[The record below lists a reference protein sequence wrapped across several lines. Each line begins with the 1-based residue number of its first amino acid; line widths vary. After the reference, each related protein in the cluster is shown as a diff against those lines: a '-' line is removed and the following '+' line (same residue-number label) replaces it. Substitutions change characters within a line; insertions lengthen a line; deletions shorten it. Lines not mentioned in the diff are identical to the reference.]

1 MPKQLNVDLRF
12 NADVSQAKQQIVSLQ
27 QSLNQLTNSL
37 ALGKTKDLGLTES
50 VGKAIIKVQELQS
63 HLDKAMNVNTGRID
77 FSKFN
82 QSLQKSNT
90 SLQSYASQLLKLGP
104 QGQQAFFQLSN
115 AIAMSEIPLRRSS
128 GLLQQFGVT
137 LRNTLRWQISSTMFH
152 GLISGVRTAYN
163 YAKDLNESLNNIRI
177 VTGQSTEQMAKFA
190 EQANKAAQA
199 LGTTTTKYTDA
210 ALIFYQQGIRDENEI
225 AKRTDAT
232 IKMANVSGQ
241 SAEQVSSQLTA
252 IWNNFADGSK
262 SLEYYADVITALGAS
277 TASSSEEIAQ
287 GLSKFAAVADT
298 VGLSYEKASAALATV
313 VAETRQSA
321 DTVGTAFK
329 TILARLESVNL
340 GETLEDGVT
349 LTKYSEALQK
359 VGVNILDQQGHLKQ
373 MDTILD
379 ELGSKWQKLSEEQQV
394 ALANTVGGVR
404 QYAQFMAL
412 MNNYD
417 KVRANETTALS
428 SRGTLEEQQKI
439 YAESWEAASKRSKAA
454 LEDLYSSLIN
464 DKFFIQLTN
473 AFTGI
478 TKEISNIIKS
488 IGGLGGVL
496 TGLGAILTNVFSQQL
511 TDRLSMMGYNIKM
524 MTEAGR
530 NQVIEQKISS
540 LENMANISGQYFNG
554 NIKVNQYLPNEETP
568 KEGVYASEIVRE
580 NYKQLIELQIQL
592 SKNSKY
598 MSEQE
603 IKDAERLLQIRGQ
616 INDKIIET
624 LQKATQ
630 AEEQQYNAER
640 QIYAELANILDI
652 STSKASSVYASD
664 VADLKEIDTLLVDL
678 KNNGLKPEDM
688 VPEEIL
694 ERLGKLGIEIR
705 ENMTVEEAQQEL
717 LKAGLNIEDHFTKEL
732 TVRRSTIQKLRDST
746 QDYTQA
752 LYDNEQQQRNAN
764 DANKQF
770 KIQLEQAQQAVA
782 SLSGMIVAS
791 AQGLLSIVS
800 IMTTLNSMIK
810 TLSNPNASG
819 WEKFTAVLRGT
830 AMTILMMSSVMRA
843 FNRVLENK
851 TRITAKQSLITT
863 LDTLAEHL
871 NTKAKEKN
879 SRANTEN
886 SATVKANT
894 DAKTKQAE
902 ANLLEGS
909 TQEVS
914 TGTKKSSTLGGAFKN
929 FGSSFFKN
937 YGGQLAGGALVLAG
951 IAVAVTTATAVVK
964 HFNEEINKVK
974 AASEALTQVQNS
986 YQSLSETVDNFNNT
1000 ISSYQEGVEGLK
1012 ELEQGT
1018 IEYKEQVIKANAE
1031 AMKLLESYRGLK
1043 YELRDGLIVIDDN
1056 SLEEA
1061 TEKKIKELEQAQMAV
1076 QAAQQELTKANL
1088 EVEKTN
1094 FKRDKLKTNSE
1105 FLVDYGNTAVA
1116 SGAGAASGALIGT
1129 GASMLSGASLGAAI
1143 GSAAPVIGTAIGAAV
1158 GLVVGGIV
1166 SAVNGQQMAAE
1177 EEAIQKLVKLYEQN
1191 GNVDFA
1197 TKETLVNALKTKLQ
1211 IDDKDLIDSLTANK
1225 NATLQLVEQIA
1236 QSNKQEDL
1244 YYEQLA
1250 EQNFGEKLKEQ
1261 ANEDED
1267 LYQALL
1273 HAIAERLKN
1282 NVEQS
1287 YKDAWKDQSFGK
1299 KDKTIQQEYAQKNGY
1314 TWLKNNNNNTGTYL
1328 INGEEQIIADDTA
1341 RRWLAE
1347 QEQLELIQQ
1356 NLDITLKNLIN
1367 VIQEITNKIPN
1378 IDKIDGLEGK
1388 IQTGLQTFTGNEN
1401 GNFLNLTKEDFNSLG
1416 ILDISDIEKIINNW
1430 GLTEEQAKSFGYE
1443 SLDIFKQA
1451 INTSLTNAFKA
1462 VDTNSLFNSQI
1473 GDTLE
1478 KFNEKT
1484 NFFDKATGAQNNAV
1498 INSFNK
1504 VFEVGGEK
1512 GLQSFSK
1519 AMESIFNQIED
1530 PEKFKEL
1537 AEQMS
1542 NLDWENWNI
1551 DDQIKNVFQNLDLSD
1566 IDTSAFDNVVEQ
1578 MREATNAAYE
1588 FDLSNFID
1596 QMYASEDFFDKLKYG
1611 DLISAKDL
1619 EKIKEEQEELYNFIT
1634 TAGNGWVQDG
1644 SGYRFLGN
1652 KEEAEKNYNNQR
1664 DKDLEDNISQTNK
1677 NVGEIATVLEKYN
1690 NEYGTNETNIDEIL
1704 SDPNKKSNLEAL
1716 YHLKGIPTE
1725 PRYVF
1730 DPFGVKP
1737 IGTTPEHGGKGDA
1750 PGVKAYDSLKKFIE
1764 ENEVL
1769 SGAQIVES
1777 EPLDLGGEGLY
1788 VKYYID
1794 FDGKKFN
1801 NFQDLENYL
1810 IEKGEIDSLDTNI
1823 SSNNDNAESIK
1834 ESYEALALGSSTID
1848 ELNEKII
1855 NGQVAL
1861 ENYDEIFEKVLTK
1874 ELGAAGADLEE
1885 FNNQVQYL
1893 IDTYDLERQ
1902 QALNIA
1908 AANAKMNLGIKD
1920 LSSNFENY
1928 KKILHEGSNQQ
1939 SEYASTLKNFT
1950 KTLDNLL
1957 DIDTSEFAEQWIK
1970 DSKKLSLIE
1979 EAAKGDA
1986 DAINQLRAEAAKEL
2000 IFGID
2005 YNESDFTEIEA
2016 EINNL
2021 IDQLTQEDI
2030 KIGTTLDNDA
2040 LAQSLY
2046 EALQQSGKTAD
2057 EIQEVFD
2064 RIGWKPTV
2072 TTETYTLQ
2080 DEDVRRGYVEVPANI
2095 DALGNEGPKIQRIP
2109 IESSMTAG
2117 STISYPVINGQKMT
2131 YQGSPKQTVNT
2142 SSKPSSKGG
2151 GGGSG
2156 GGERKKKDLKKASD
2170 EIERYHKIDKTI
2182 DSLSKQYDR
2191 LSAAKDKAF
2200 GTSRLRLIER
2210 ENALLQQQT
2219 EAEKARLEEVKKY
2232 YAEDRSA
2239 IEAYGAVIDENGVIS
2254 NYDEIMQQ
2262 ELDRLNAAYEE
2273 YNAGGLSDEIIEA
2286 KEKEYEEFKK
2296 ILEQFEKTNSEYLD
2310 QLQKVEEAIRA
2321 EITAELER
2329 IQAKV
2334 EVQLELPDQQLKM
2347 IEFKLSRLE
2356 DRAFSSGEKIAL
2368 WGKQAEIAGNKFN
2381 ILYSSLEE
2389 IFTLQDENGDWSGLN
2404 LTADQAQRLLAGD
2417 KTVLDEIK
2425 LTGENAAE
2433 IMEALKTKQ
2442 DELIE
2447 QYNTMVDAMK
2457 SIEEELTN
2465 QLDEY
2470 NEAIEKQ
2477 ISKME
2482 KLGSIAQAMKDTIN
2496 AVGKE
2501 VIGVP
2506 ASVMRSI
2513 NNNILKS
2520 SEARAN
2526 AYKAEYEAQTKAL
2539 IAAREALGKA
2549 QTEEDKKYWQDM
2561 IDTTEEAMNDAKESM
2576 LAQIQDYAEQ
2586 AATIFEET
2594 LTESL
2599 ATMAKNMYG
2608 MTVDDAQAAFDR
2620 YTTLSEDFLQDYQKI
2635 YELSKMTR
2643 SIQASINDIDNIKAK
2658 QALRDLQE
2666 EINEYQAEGVQM
2678 TQYEVDYLNKK
2689 YELRLAEIALEEAQ
2703 NAKDQVRLSR
2713 NADGGW
2719 GYVYTANQQN
2729 IDQAQQSYEDK
2740 LKELQDLNY
2749 QMLQETQS
2757 GILGLQK
2764 EFNDALMEIYSR
2776 RDLSKEEQ
2784 EKQINSLRDFYIRR
2798 AKTLGTS
2805 LDTALANNKDTYDFW
2820 SNNRYGYGVSAP
2832 GNYIDTYGETFL
2844 GSLNPALT
2852 SGTNLANS
2860 FVTQI
2865 GDINTPGS
2873 IIGDSYQ
2880 SWWDYTNEVS
2890 NMFGLIANDGE
2901 TLEEAINREMTGIS
2915 EDIDNTTDKV
2925 HELAQ
2930 TMGEELPAA
2939 IENVSNIQSQWGPVL
2954 DEAAELIENLGTAIE
2969 GLIEKMNEYNDIDLK
2984 PLDIPDSSGLSS
2996 RYTAAIAA
3004 SGDGNGGGGSGNG
3017 GGGSYGG
3024 SGNPENDTKN
3034 YQKSSIITLNF
3045 TQPWYNNRLFS
3056 WSSYDSNELDK
3067 KLKEYYNNNSSSIM
3081 SYFQKNKNNSNYGKY
3096 LNWGASDVVY
3106 GPYYSSFK
3114 QWVRDVTGI
3123 SFDTGGY
3130 TGKFGP
3136 EGKLAM
3142 LHEKELV
3149 LNKQDTLNM
3158 LKMVALARDA
3168 LGQVSIGSSLI
3179 AQTAASGYAS
3189 GQTGFN
3195 SQNVSIE
3202 AHFPNVVDH
3211 NEIEQAFNNLAN
3223 YAAQNAYNF
3232 DLPQRVNLF

>member
-50 VGKAIIKVQELQS
+50 VGKAIIKVQELQG
-63 HLDKAMNVNTGRID
+63 HLNKAMNVNTGRID

-417 KVRANETTALS
+417 KVRANETTALG

-473 AFTGI
+473 TFTGI

-488 IGGLGGVL
+488 IGGLSGVL

-530 NQVIEQKISS
+530 NQVIEQKTQS
-540 LENMANISGQYFNG
+540 LMDLSKMSGDFFTG
-554 NIKVNQYLPNEETP
+554 NILARQYSIDKNGQGQFTEEVN
-568 KEGVYASEIVRE
+568 ASTILKQ
-580 NYKQLIELQIQL
+580 NYEDLIKLQIQL
-592 SKNSKY
+592 SKNSKN
-598 MSEQE
+598 MSEEE
-603 IKDAERLLQIRGQ
+603 IANAEKLLQIRGQ
-616 INDKIIET
+616 INQQILESFNKMKQLENSKYELESDLYYKANGNQGILYEFQT
-624 LQKATQ
+624 LEEVEQKLTAIRSAGLGEGQIVSTEQ
-630 AEEQQYNAER
+630 FEELKRVAEEAGFSIDNYTNKIKRTDGTMQTTINTIELYNAINEKSQNTIKKLTSEYGLTETEAR
-640 QIYAELANILDI
+640 QYLTIVRKLAEA
-652 STSKASSVYASD
+652 T
-664 VADLKEIDTLLVDL
+664 
-678 KNNGLKPEDM
+678 
-688 VPEEIL
+688 
-694 ERLGKLGIEIR
+694 R
-705 ENMTVEEAQQEL
+705 ENEDAQKRGAEATL
-717 LKAGLNIEDHFTKEL
+717 A
-732 TVRRSTIQKLRDST
+732 
-746 QDYTQA
+746 
-752 LYDNEQQQRNAN
+752 
-764 DANKQF
+764 F
-770 KIQLEQAQQAVA
+770 KTRLEQAQQAVS

-791 AQGLLSIVS
+791 AQGLLSVIS
-800 IMTTLNSMIK
+800 IMTTLSSMIK
-810 TLSNPNASG
+810 TLNNPDASG

-843 FNRVLENK
+843 FNRILENK
-851 TRITAKQSLITT
+851 TAITAKQSLVTT
-863 LDTLAEHL
+863 LNTLAESL
-871 NTKAKEKN
+871 NAKAKEKTA
-879 SRANTEN
+879 RA
-886 SATVKANT
+886 SAKKAATLRQEDAAGKANT
-894 DAKTKQAE
+894 VNNLANAGSEQVQA
-902 ANLLEGS
+902 AS
-909 TQEVS
+909 KS
-914 TGTKKSSTLGGAFKN
+914 IPKTGTTSLGGAFKN
-929 FGSSFFKN
+929 FT
-937 YGGQLAGGALVLAG
+937 GGIG
-951 IAVAVTTATAVVK
+951 
-964 HFNEEINKVK
+964 N
-974 AASEALTQVQNS
+974 
-986 YQSLSETVDNFNNT
+986 
-1000 ISSYQEGVEGLK
+1000 
-1012 ELEQGT
+1012 
-1018 IEYKEQVIKANAE
+1018 VIKANASLIGSFAAVAAAIAAVVGSIVWITHIYNEETNAAKE
-1031 AMKLLESYRGLK
+1031 AAKVAQETQKAYETASESYDEFLSKISAYEDAQNKLKDLTYGTQEYTDEVIKANEATIELLNTYKDLK
-1043 YELRDGLIVIDDN
+1043 YTIENGLIVIDTD
-1056 SLEEA
+1056 SLEKA
-1061 TEKKIKELEQAQMAV
+1061 EKEQQQLIKDIQSSTV
-1076 QAAQQELTKANL
+1076 QAKARANSTEIKAKQVDFARNTLSSTKD
-1088 EVEKTN
+1088 
-1094 FKRDKLKTNSE
+1094 RE
-1105 FLVDYGNTAVA
+1105 FNGTGLIGTGGGAVA
-1116 SGAGAASGALIGT
+1116 GALIGSIIP
-1129 GASMLSGASLGAAI
+1129 GL
-1143 GSAAPVIGTAIGAAV
+1143 GTAIGAAIGAAAGFITTNISKAIIGANSELEQSTLEKLAELYNQDNSFFATSETLEDTLKN
-1158 GLVVGGIV
+1158 GLDLKDEELIN
-1166 SAVNGQQMAAE
+1166 SLIQNKDATQQLVAEMAAAKAQE
-1177 EEAIQKLVKLYEQN
+1177 KNANRLAIENRFGEQIKAKVGDNQEKYNAVVELMASRYSNLVNKLYNERYSDAA
-1191 GNVDFA
+1191 GVYTD
-1197 TKETLVNALKTKLQ
+1197 
-1211 IDDKDLIDSLTANK
+1211 
-1225 NATLQLVEQIA
+1225 
-1236 QSNKQEDL
+1236 
-1244 YYEQLA
+1244 A
-1250 EQNFGEKLKEQ
+1250 ESQR
-1261 ANEDED
+1261 
-1267 LYQALL
+1267 Y
-1273 HAIAERLKN
+1273 
-1282 NVEQS
+1282 
-1287 YKDAWKDQSFGK
+1287 
-1299 KDKTIQQEYAQKNGY
+1299 YAQRQGWNIEHID
-1314 TWLKNNNNNTGTYL
+1314 NNRGNTGTYYDEQGNIVADKL
-1328 INGEEQIIADDTA
+1328 SDEVVRRFRAEEDALNQLTNSLVNYTTKAEEIGKEDYGNAILAMLQGEVADFSLTE
-1341 RRWLAE
+1341 LTKK
-1347 QEQLELIQQ
+1347 QLEKYRDDKHPFEISA
-1356 NLDITLKNLIN
+1356 
-1367 VIQEITNKIPN
+1367 QEA
-1378 IDKIDGLEGK
+1378 IDY
-1388 IQTGLQTFTGNEN
+1388 
-1401 GNFLNLTKEDFNSLG
+1401 
-1416 ILDISDIEKIINNW
+1416 
-1430 GLTEEQAKSFGYE
+1430 GYE
-1443 SLDIFKQA
+1443 SVEDFWDNFYKGL
-1451 INTSLTNAFKA
+1451 NESLKNYE
-1462 VDTNSLFNSQI
+1462 N
-1473 GDTLE
+1473 LE
-1478 KFNEKT
+1478 K
-1484 NFFDKATGAQNNAV
+1484 
-1498 INSFNK
+1498 
-1504 VFEVGGEK
+1504 
-1512 GLQSFSK
+1512 
-1519 AMESIFNQIED
+1519 
-1530 PEKFKEL
+1530 
-1537 AEQMS
+1537 
-1542 NLDWENWNI
+1542 
-1551 DDQIKNVFQNLDLSD
+1551 SD
-1566 IDTSAFDNVVEQ
+1566 IDSDFINSLNIQ
-1578 MREATNAAYE
+1578 QATLLNRGYQNALAAN
-1588 FDLSNFID
+1588 L
-1596 QMYASEDFFDKLKYG
+1596 
-1611 DLISAKDL
+1611 
-1619 EKIKEEQEELYNFIT
+1619 QEEF
-1634 TAGNGWVQDG
+1634 V
-1644 SGYRFLGN
+1644 
-1652 KEEAEKNYNNQR
+1652 EAINN
-1664 DKDLEDNISQTNK
+1664 LNT
-1677 NVGEIATVLEKYN
+1677 
-1690 NEYGTNETNIDEIL
+1690 
-1704 SDPNKKSNLEAL
+1704 
-1716 YHLKGIPTE
+1716 
-1725 PRYVF
+1725 
-1730 DPFGVKP
+1730 
-1737 IGTTPEHGGKGDA
+1737 
-1750 PGVKAYDSLKKFIE
+1750 
-1764 ENEVL
+1764 
-1769 SGAQIVES
+1769 
-1777 EPLDLGGEGLY
+1777 
-1788 VKYYID
+1788 
-1794 FDGKKFN
+1794 
-1801 NFQDLENYL
+1801 
-1810 IEKGEIDSLDTNI
+1810 
-1823 SSNNDNAESIK
+1823 
-1834 ESYEALALGSSTID
+1834 D
-1848 ELNEKII
+1848 ELKNKF
-1855 NGQVAL
+1855 A
-1861 ENYDEIFEKVLTK
+1861 
-1874 ELGAAGADLEE
+1874 EL
-1885 FNNQVQYL
+1885 
-1893 IDTYDLERQ
+1893 
-1902 QALNIA
+1902 
-1908 AANAKMNLGIKD
+1908 
-1920 LSSNFENY
+1920 
-1928 KKILHEGSNQQ
+1928 
-1939 SEYASTLKNFT
+1939 
-1950 KTLDNLL
+1950 
-1957 DIDTSEFAEQWIK
+1957 FAEQDWTSIENGSNFLTQL
-1970 DSKKLSLIE
+1970 SKAGIDTNDAIE
-1979 EAAKGDA
+1979 QLTASMLAANDA
-1986 DAINQLRAEAAKEL
+1986 VSAFSMDNVINQLRTASEFINKLKIGDYYTEDQLKEGKINEDLIKDERFFQKIGNDYLFIGDKEL
-2000 IFGID
+2000 LDFLNRELERNKTEVVRGLEQGTID
-2005 YNESDFTEIEA
+2005 ANKTRLENEKESSPTNWIEDSKKYGYDLVYGGYDLSSLNPYSSGQWA
-2016 EINNL
+2016 SLPSEWTYITDAIAAYQALDNDQINNL
-2021 IDQLTQEDI
+2021 LTQSYVGIEYFGDHFSSQLQDAWNHLVENQKDLSNEDYNRLREAFERAIIEQLTYMEEETGINWQNKIDETKTKENRNAAIDSRIADEDA
-2030 KIGTTLDNDA
+2030 KEEALNTENDSFD
-2040 LAQSLY
+2040 LAFTAKSLEELNELLQAGQTDLEHY
-2046 EALQQSGKTAD
+2046 KEALQSVLFNEMKEAGIEVERYTKELERLREEYDNLDDEQLQKMAAASLKTSKGFENLTSNLKKYKEGLIEVSDETAD
-2057 EIQEVFD
+2057 YDETLENFAKDLSLLLNTKITKEFAEGIKNDAKAMDLLEKAIEGNEEAYEEFQRTVGEHLLLGVDFELNDGVNDDLENEVMAVLDEAQASLPDLEVGATLDSTGLTEKFQEL
-2064 RIGWKPTV
+2064 I
-2072 TTETYTLQ
+2072 
-2080 DEDVRRGYVEVPANI
+2080 DEGYVTAQQLSDALSTFGMEPEITWEPANLADLQSINYQGEIRYVDPATGEEKISKI
-2095 DALGNEGPKIQRIP
+2095 DTITTAEGVSEVKI
-2109 IESSMTAG
+2109 
-2117 STISYPVINGQKMT
+2117 PVINGK
-2131 YQGSPKQTVNT
+2131 KTVKAPPPPIAKAGNAN
-2142 SSKPSSKGG
+2142 KGKGG

-2156 GGERKKKDLKKASD
+2156 GDRKSKELKKASD

-2232 YAEDRSA
+2232 YADDRSA

-2296 ILEQFEKTNSEYLD
+2296 ILEQFEETNSEYLD

-2447 QYNTMVDAMK
+2447 QYNAMADAMK

-2643 SIQASINDIDNIKAK
+2643 SIQASINDTDNIKAK

-2832 GNYIDTYGETFL
+2832 SNYIDTYGETFL

-2852 SGTNLANS
+2852 SGANLANS
-2860 FVTQI
+2860 FVTQM

-2901 TLEEAINREMTGIS
+2901 TLEEAINREMTGVS

-2925 HELAQ
+2925 RELAQ

-2996 RYTAAIAA
+2996 RYTAAIAT
-3004 SGDGNGGGGSGNG
+3004 SDGGNGGGGSESG
-3017 GGGSYGG
+3017 GGGQSFAN
-3024 SGNPENDTKN
+3024 SNSSNSQFND
-3034 YQKSSIITLNF
+3034 SSATLQTVEF
-3045 TQPWYNNRLFS
+3045 DTPWSKGTAKYKY
-3056 WSSYDSNELDK
+3056 SSYSTQGIRDFLTSYFNSHQSEI
-3067 KLKEYYNNNSSSIM
+3067 KEYRAR
-3081 SYFQKNKNNSNYGKY
+3081 
-3096 LNWGASDVVY
+3096 LNPYSDAMYENIGSVHQFLV
-3106 GPYYSSFK
+3106 
-3114 QWVRDVTGI
+3114 WVRRLNPTV